1 VIAFTRRTSASI
13 LACDPPLAAP
23 EHHVPARPHPA
34 AGCPEGPQD
43 EPAMNLELK
52 SLDEVRQAI
61 AVLATGNG
69 DALDRLAWT
78 GVFGAGE
85 VRDAARQGVLD
96 QCRSAGIYPA
106 SIHELYLARGRG
118 EAPATFTVPAIN
130 IRGMAYDSARAL
142 FRARKALDAGAVIL
156 EIARSEMTYTDQR
169 PAEYAFVVLA
179 AALREGWNGPVFIQ
193 GDHFQISAKKY
204 ASDAA
209 GEKKAVMD
217 LAAEAIAAG
226 FYNIDVDTSTLVC
239 LDKPTHAEQQYLNGT
254 LCAEITAH
262 IRQHEPR
269 GVRVSVGGEIG
280 EVGGRNSTAEELEAF
295 VGIFKE
301 HLARLAPGAP
311 GMSKISIQTGTSH
324 GGVPLPDGSIAK
336 VKLDFDTLE
345 ALSKLSSG
353 KYGFA
358 GAVQHG
364 ASTLPSELFGEFPKR
379 LACEIHLATEFQN
392 MIFDHPLFSAE
403 LKRSI
408 YDELRTS
415 EAGERK
421 ASDTDEQFFYK
432 TRKKALGA
440 HKKDLWGLPA
450 NVRTAIGAALEERF
464 TFLMRQL
471 GVAGTREL
479 AGRYAPFVPGSF
491 PSVRPTVGAGKGHE
505 DITGLSD

>member
-1 VIAFTRRTSASI
+1 
-13 LACDPPLAAP
+13 
-23 EHHVPARPHPA
+23 
-34 AGCPEGPQD
+34 
-43 EPAMNLELK
+43 MNLELK
-52 SLDEVRQAI
+52 NLDEVRQAT

-69 DALDRLAWT
+69 DALDRLVWT
-78 GVFGAGE
+78 GVFAQGE
-85 VRDAARQGVLD
+85 VRDAARQSVFD
-96 QCRSAGIYPA
+96 QCRSNGIYPA

-130 IRGMAYDSARAL
+130 IRGMAYDTARAL
-142 FRARKALDAGAVIL
+142 FRARKALDAGAVLI

-169 PAEYAFVVLA
+169 PTEYVFVLLA
-179 AALREGWNGPVFIQ
+179 AALREGWKGPVFVQ

-204 ASDAA
+204 AADPVA
-209 GEKKAVMD
+209 EKKAVMD

-226 FYNIDVDTSTLVC
+226 FYNIDVDTSTLVE
-239 LDKPTHAEQQYLNGT
+239 LDKPTHLEQQRLNGT

-262 IRQHEPR
+262 IRKLEPK
-269 GVRVSVGGEIG
+269 GVHVSVGGEIG

-295 VGIFKE
+295 VGIYNAE
-301 HLARLAPGAP
+301 LARIAPGAP

-345 ALSKLSSG
+345 ALSKLSTS

-358 GAVQHG
+358 GTVQHG

-392 MIFDHPLFSAE
+392 MIFDHPAFPAE
-403 LKRSI
+403 LKAAI
-408 YDELRTS
+408 YEKLRVTD
-415 EAGERK
+415 AGERK
-421 ASDTDEQFFYK
+421 PTDTDEQFFYK

-440 HKKDLWGLPA
+440 YKQQLWGLPEG
-450 NVRTAIGAALEERF
+450 VRRAIGASLEERF
-464 TFLMRQL
+464 TFLLRQL
-471 GVAGTREL
+471 CVNGTRAVAEK
-479 AGRYAPFVPGSF
+479 YAPFVPGSF
-491 PSVRPTVGAGKGHE
+491 PVVSSTVGAGKGHE